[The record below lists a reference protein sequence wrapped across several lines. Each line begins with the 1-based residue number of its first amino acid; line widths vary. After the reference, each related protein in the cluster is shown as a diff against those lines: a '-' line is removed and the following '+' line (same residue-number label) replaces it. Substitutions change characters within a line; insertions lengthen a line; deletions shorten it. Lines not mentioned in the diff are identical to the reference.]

1 MWFYHRGC
9 SVKSKALEANLSDTR
24 VDVSV
29 HERYRVLLDIF
40 DGYVG
45 ILNRLEIFLKELS
58 HPYRNWTFIVS
69 EARHFSLHYMYLYQ
83 SHEKGIAALNLYSDI
98 FLSAFEQSIDKSV
111 RTASSDNLML
121 FFQHMVKES
130 GNRLVDSLPVLEDK
144 LDRIGRY
151 DDPGFFYFVHTYY
164 PPDKLT
170 RLLLDQVEMH
180 EILKTRS
187 CFLDRLNRLLLRFY
201 NTSFSYWLDQDDPVA
216 WMQENID
223 EWRLNPELE
232 QVFDQISHGRI
243 TAWRGELTDLSRR
256 RDTDSVELTRELIQ
270 FTGFR
275 EFVNRFKEVSRQI
288 VTHCSD
294 DTYGR
299 HLKLTFLFYAIHVP
313 GLFMI
318 HKECLQEINQT
329 LTRLIGDDDFKKNI
343 PIVNQTFSLFREHK
357 GRYPETLLDCIHKI
371 GEAVYKTGDVELINH
386 FIDRVVNHGFQF
398 PMIQGTGE
406 DWQIKGNTAHVKNI
420 RVFLSLISQQ
430 PKKSKRL
437 LSALIIYLSIGGV
450 FIKDT
455 DLFPRDITRFLNAD
469 IEGVYNLI
477 KQLARLLP
485 AFFNEIGAEGQL
497 RDISTDLDEACHRR
511 DRLIHFLRKQCH
523 VESSSRIV
531 EFIQQVMIYWKTKDK
546 TPLAP
551 FVPPSIYEEIPSSG
565 RFVDGP
571 GKIMQHLETKKLCH
585 PQDFLMYRQEALDQI
600 AGEVENVTDLDR
612 QRVRLM
618 LRFYRLL
625 NEKYGV
631 DHLEIK
637 SYLANFK
644 TDYMP
649 ELRRLTE
656 ALEETHLETKI
667 GLLLDYMA
675 ELKKIIVSKTTYE
688 ADEAIYH
695 KRHFA
700 VDIPSMY
707 GSYNEPKFDALGLT
721 LRVESIVNVLFE
733 DLINSI
739 DLRLITK
746 PTFVRIFSVLTLFRK
761 ALSLDGIVSN
771 KMDIQMEFLKY
782 SVNITTC
789 SFTQYL
795 DIFKGFVRAVAD
807 IINDYFHTIHSA
819 NLMQIESRIGKDQI
833 QKKYLPEFISEKGKL
848 DEKTARK
855 LDQRAADI
863 FFRDRIATSLGL
875 QQLDVFLNRILHT
888 LFRQSEKLSQDE
900 LSVLLNFDPKC
911 AVAAISDE
919 QVASQ
924 NIIFLGNKGWNLM
937 RLKQIGIQVP
947 EGFIITT
954 EVFRCLDL
962 IDTYT
967 PASVNF
973 KQQVAHMMSRL
984 EQQTG
989 QVLGDPEKPLLLSV
1003 RSGSSI
1009 SQPGMM
1015 DSFLNVGINEEIADA
1030 IAQKTGNP
1038 WFAWDSYRRFLQQ
1051 YGMTFGIHRD
1061 EFDQI
1066 IAVHKKQAGI
1076 DFKRH
1081 FTGPQMKAVAMA
1093 YKNQLLIKGINLVE
1107 SPVDQLFLAIH
1118 KVFSSWN
1125 AKRAIDYRRIMGISD
1140 DWGTAVTVQAMV
1152 FGNRSRES
1160 GSGVAFSHSPKLP
1173 GDAIRLWGDFTIGNQ
1188 GEDVVAGLV
1197 STLPISEMQR
1207 ELERRDTRISLEKA
1221 FPRVYDQLKNTI
1233 QMLIYK
1239 RRWNPQEIE
1248 FTFEGPEPEDLY
1260 ILQAR
1265 DLSLGDRKKL
1275 PAFTADDD
1283 RLKAAFLGQ
1292 GTGVSGGA
1300 MSGRIV
1306 FTLKEIDAFR
1316 RQDPDTH
1323 LILLRNDTVPDDIL
1337 EIDAADGLLTA
1348 KGGLT
1353 SHAAVVAYNLGKT
1366 CVVGC
1371 ENLVCNEADKNCHLA
1386 GRELNVGDHISIDG
1400 NKGVVFEGEINVNYS

>member
-1 MWFYHRGC
+1 
-9 SVKSKALEANLSDTR
+9 VKSKALEANLSDTR
-24 VDVSV
+24 VDVAV
-29 HERYRVLLDIF
+29 DEKYRVLLEIF

-45 ILNRLEIFLKELS
+45 ILNRMEIFLKELS
-58 HPYRNWTFIVS
+58 HPYRNWMFIIN
-69 EARHFSLHYMYLYQ
+69 EARHFSLHYFYLYL
-83 SHEKGIAALNLYSDI
+83 SHEKGGHALHLYSDV

-111 RTASSDNLML
+111 RTSASDNLML
-121 FFQHMVKES
+121 FFQHMVKDSEDRLIDFFPVMEAAL
-130 GNRLVDSLPVLEDK
+130 NRI
-144 LDRIGRY
+144 RQY
-151 DDPGFFYFVHTYY
+151 DDDGFFYFVQTYY
-164 PPDKLT
+164 PPDKLA
-170 RLLLDQVEMH
+170 RL
-180 EILKTRS
+180 I
-187 CFLDRLNRLLLRFY
+187 LDRLESREDLKKTACFFGVVNRVLIRY
-201 NTSFSYWLDQDDPVA
+201 HNTSFSYWLTQEDPLS

-232 QVFDQISHGRI
+232 QVFDQISHARV
-243 TAWRGELTDLSRR
+243 TVWRR
-256 RDTDSVELTRELIQ
+256 RLEELRESRDMDTVELTRQLVS

-275 EFVNRFKEVSRQI
+275 EFVSLFKSVSRQI
-288 VTHCSD
+288 VRHCSD
-294 DTYGR
+294 ETYGR

-318 HKECLQEINQT
+318 HKDCLHEINQT
-329 LTRLIGDDDFKKNI
+329 LTRLIGDEDFKKNI

-357 GRYPETLLDCIHKI
+357 GRYPETLLDCIYKI

-420 RVFLSLISQQ
+420 RVFMSLICQQ

-437 LSALIIYLSIGGV
+437 LSALIIYLSVGGV

-455 DLFPRDITRFLNAD
+455 DLFPRDITGFLNAD
-469 IEGVYNLI
+469 IDGVYNLV

-497 RDISTDLDEACHRR
+497 RDISTELDESCHRR

-523 VESSSRIV
+523 VESSSRIL
-531 EFIQQVMIYWKTKDK
+531 EFIQQVMIFWKTKDK
-546 TPLAP
+546 TPLEP
-551 FVPPSIYEEIPSSG
+551 FVPPSIYEEIQTSG

-571 GKIMQHLETKKLCH
+571 GKIMKYLEVKKLLH
-585 PQDFLMYRQEALDQI
+585 PKDFLVLNQDVLDRYVDKVT
-600 AGEVENVTDLDR
+600 GVTDLDR
-612 QRVRLM
+612 HRVRLI
-618 LRFYRLL
+618 LRFFRLL
-625 NEKYGV
+625 NEKYGL

-637 SYLANFK
+637 SYLTNFK
-644 TDYMP
+644 TDDLP
-649 ELRRLTE
+649 DLRRLAA
-656 ALEETHLETKI
+656 ALDQTRPETKI
-667 GLLLDYMA
+667 DQLLGYMA
-675 ELKKIIVSKTTYE
+675 ELKNIIVSDTVHE
-688 ADEAIYH
+688 PDEAIYH

-707 GSYNEPKFDALGLT
+707 GSYNEPKFDAMGLT
-721 LRVESIVNVLFE
+721 LRIESIVNVLFE
-733 DLINSI
+733 DLINNI

-771 KMDIQMEFLKY
+771 KLDIQMEFLKY
-782 SVNITTC
+782 SVNTTTC

-807 IINDYFHTIHSA
+807 IINDYFHNIHSA
-819 NLMQIESRIGKDQI
+819 NLLQIEARIGKDRI
-833 QKKYLPEFISEKGKL
+833 QKKYLPGFVPDQGEL

-888 LFRQSEKLSQDE
+888 LFRQSEKLSLDE
-900 LSVLLNFDPKC
+900 LSVLLNYDPKS
-911 AVAAISDE
+911 AVTPIEDE
-919 QVASQ
+919 QTANQ
-924 NIIFLGNKGWNLM
+924 NIIILGNKGWNLL
-937 RLKQIGIQVP
+937 RLKQVGVKVP

-973 KQQVAHMMSRL
+973 KQRVAAMMARL

-989 QVLGDPEKPLLLSV
+989 KVLGDPDKPLLLSV

-1030 IAQKTGNP
+1030 IARKTGNP

-1066 IAVHKKQAGI
+1066 IAAHKKQAGI

-1081 FTGPQMKAVAMA
+1081 FTGDQMKAVAMA
-1093 YKNQLLIKGINLVE
+1093 YKSQLLRNGIDLVE
-1107 SPVDQLFLAIH
+1107 SPMDQLFLAIH

-1152 FGNRSRES
+1152 FGNRSRQS

-1221 FPRVYDQLKNTI
+1221 FPRVYEQLRSTV

-1265 DLSLGDRKKL
+1265 DLSLGDRKKM
-1275 PAFTADDD
+1275 PVFAADDD
-1283 RLKAAFLGQ
+1283 RLRAAFLGQ

-1306 FTLKEIDAFR
+1306 FTLKEIDTFR
-1316 RQDPDTH
+1316 RQDPDVH

-1353 SHAAVVAYNLGKT
+1353 SHAAVVACNLGKT

-1371 ENLVCNEADKNCHLA
+1371 ENLVCNESEKNCRLG
-1386 GRELNVGDHISIDG
+1386 GRQLNVGDHISIDG
-1400 NKGVVFEGEINVNYS
+1400 NKGFVFEGEINVNQP

>member
-1 MWFYHRGC
+1 M
-9 SVKSKALEANLSDTR
+9 KSKALEANLSDTR
-24 VDVSV
+24 VDVAV
-29 HERYRVLLDIF
+29 DEKYRVLLEIF

-45 ILNRLEIFLKELS
+45 ILNRMEIFLKELS
-58 HPYRNWTFIVS
+58 HPYRNWTFIVN
-69 EARHFSLHYMYLYQ
+69 EARHFCLHYFYLYH
-83 SHEKGIAALNLYSDI
+83 SHEKGIPALNLYSDV
-98 FLSAFEQSIDKSV
+98 FLSAFEQSSDKSV
-111 RTASSDNLML
+111 RTSASDNLML

-130 GNRLVDSLPVLEDK
+130 QERLIDFLPVMESALN
-144 LDRIGRY
+144 RILRY
-151 DDPGFFYFVHTYY
+151 DDAGFFYFVQTYY
-164 PPDKLT
+164 PPDKLA
-170 RLLLDQVEMH
+170 RLILDPLENH
-180 EILKTRS
+180 EWLKKTPFFFGVVNRVLIRYHRTSIL
-187 CFLDRLNRLLLRFY
+187 
-201 NTSFSYWLDQDDPVA
+201 YWLNQDDPKT
-216 WMQENID
+216 WIQKNID
-223 EWRLNPELE
+223 EWRFNPELE
-232 QVFDQISHGRI
+232 QLFDEISHARVSL
-243 TAWRGELTDLSRR
+243 WRR
-256 RDTDSVELTRELIQ
+256 RLEDLCESGDTGTVELTRKLVS

-275 EFVNRFKEVSRQI
+275 EFVGLFKSVSRQI
-288 VTHCSD
+288 VRYCSD

-318 HKECLQEINQT
+318 HKDCLHEINQT
-329 LTRLIGDDDFKKNI
+329 LTRLIGDEDFKKNI

-357 GRYPETLLDCIHKI
+357 GRFPETLLDCIYKI

-420 RVFLSLISQQ
+420 RVFMTLICQH

-455 DLFPRDITRFLNAD
+455 DLFPRDITGFLNAD
-469 IEGVYNLI
+469 IDGVYNLV

-497 RDISTDLDEACHRR
+497 RDISTELDESCHRR

-531 EFIQQVMIYWKTKDK
+531 EFIQQVMIFWKTREK
-546 TPLAP
+546 TPLEP
-551 FVPPSIYEEIPSSG
+551 FVPPSIYEEIQTSG

-571 GKIMQHLETKKLCH
+571 GKIMKYLEAKKLLH
-585 PQDFLMYRQEALDQI
+585 PKEFLVYSQDVLDRYVDKVT
-600 AGEVENVTDLDR
+600 GVTDLDR
-612 QRVRLM
+612 HRVRLI
-618 LRFYRLL
+618 LRFFRLL
-625 NEKYGV
+625 NEKYGL

-637 SYLANFK
+637 SYLTNFK
-644 TDYMP
+644 TDDLP
-649 ELRRLTE
+649 DPRRLAA
-656 ALEETHLETKI
+656 ALDQSRPETKI
-667 GLLLDYMA
+667 DLLLSYMA
-675 ELKKIIVSKTTYE
+675 ELKTIIVSDTIYE
-688 ADEAIYH
+688 PDEAIYH

-721 LRVESIVNVLFE
+721 LRIESIVNVLFE

-771 KMDIQMEFLKY
+771 KLDIQMEFLKY
-782 SVNITTC
+782 SVNTTTC

-807 IINDYFHTIHSA
+807 IINDYFHNIHSA
-819 NLMQIESRIGKDQI
+819 NLLQIEARIGKDRI
-833 QKKYLPEFISEKGKL
+833 QKKFLPGSVPDEGEL

-900 LSVLLNFDPKC
+900 LSVLLNYDPKS
-911 AVAAISDE
+911 AVTPIGDE
-919 QVASQ
+919 QTASQ
-924 NIIFLGNKGWNLM
+924 NIIILGNKGWNLM
-937 RLKQIGIQVP
+937 RLKQIGVKVP

-973 KQQVAHMMSRL
+973 KQRVAAMMARL

-989 QVLGDPEKPLLLSV
+989 KVLGDPEKPLLLSV

-1066 IAVHKKQAGI
+1066 IAAHKKQAGI

-1081 FTGPQMKAVAMA
+1081 FTGDQMRAVAMA
-1093 YKNQLLIKGINLVE
+1093 YKNQLLCNGIDIVE
-1107 SPVDQLFLAIH
+1107 SPMDQLFLAIH

-1152 FGNRSRES
+1152 FGNRSRQS

-1221 FPRVYDQLKNTI
+1221 FPRVYEQLRGTV

-1248 FTFEGPEPEDLY
+1248 FTFEGPEPEDLH

-1275 PAFTADDD
+1275 PVFAADDD

-1353 SHAAVVAYNLGKT
+1353 SHAAVVACNLGKT

-1371 ENLVCNEADKNCHLA
+1371 EILVCSESEKNCRL
-1386 GRELNVGDHISIDG
+1386 GSRQLNVGDHISIDG
-1400 NKGVVFEGEINVNYS
+1400 NKGFVFEGEINVNQS

>member
-1 MWFYHRGC
+1 M
-9 SVKSKALEANLSDTR
+9 SLESHGSIQ
-24 VDVSV
+24 VS
-29 HERYRVLLDIF
+29 
-40 DGYVG
+40 
-45 ILNRLEIFLKELS
+45 RLF
-58 HPYRNWTFIVS
+58 
-69 EARHFSLHYMYLYQ
+69 EAV
-83 SHEKGIAALNLYSDI
+83 N
-98 FLSAFEQSIDKSV
+98 
-111 RTASSDNLML
+111 
-121 FFQHMVKES
+121 
-130 GNRLVDSLPVLEDK
+130 
-144 LDRIGRY
+144 
-151 DDPGFFYFVHTYY
+151 
-164 PPDKLT
+164 
-170 RLLLDQVEMH
+170 LLL
-180 EILKTRS
+180 IRYY
-187 CFLDRLNRLLLRFY
+187 R
-201 NTSFSYWLDQDDPVA
+201 TSFSYWLNQDDPVA
-216 WMQENID
+216 WMQKHID
-223 EWRLNPELE
+223 EWRLNLELE
-232 QVFDQISHGRI
+232 QVFDQISHARVKK
-243 TAWRGELTDLSRR
+243 WRRQLDVRSACLEPG
-256 RDTDSVELTRELIQ
+256 DSELTRDLLA

-275 EFVNRFKEVSRQI
+275 KFVGLYKTVSRQI
-288 VTHCSD
+288 FRHCSD

-299 HLKLTFLFYAIHVP
+299 HLKLTFLFYIIHVS

-318 HKECLQEINQT
+318 HKDSLHEINQT
-329 LTRLIGDDDFKKNI
+329 LTKLIGDDDFKKDI
-343 PIVNQTFSLFREHK
+343 PIVNQTFSLFKEHK
-357 GRYPETLLDCIHKI
+357 GRYPETLLDCIYKI
-371 GEAVYKTGDVELINH
+371 GEAVYKTGKVELINH

-406 DWQIKGNTAHVKNI
+406 DWQIRGNTAHVKNI
-420 RVFLSLISQQ
+420 RVFLSLICQH

-455 DLFPRDITRFLNAD
+455 DLFPRDITGFLNAD
-469 IEGVYNLI
+469 IEGVYNLV

-497 RDISTDLDEACHRR
+497 RDISTELDESCHRR

-531 EFIQQVMIYWKTKDK
+531 EFIQQVMIFWKTKDK
-546 TPLAP
+546 APLEP
-551 FVPPSIYEEIPSSG
+551 FVPPSIFEEIQTSG
-565 RFVDGP
+565 RYVDGP
-571 GKIMQHLETKKLCH
+571 GHIMQYLEEKKLSH
-585 PQDFLMYRQEALDQI
+585 PKDFLMYRQEALDRYVE
-600 AGEVENVTDLDR
+600 EVSGVTDLDR
-612 QRVRLM
+612 HRVRLM
-618 LRFYRLL
+618 LRFFRLL

-637 SYLANFK
+637 SYLTNFK
-644 TDYMP
+644 TDDLP
-649 ELRRLTE
+649 DPRRLAA
-656 ALEETHLETKI
+656 ALDENRLEIKI
-667 GLLLDYMA
+667 DRLLSYMA
-675 ELKKIIVSKTTYE
+675 DLKHIVVSDQVYE
-688 ADEAIYH
+688 PNEAIYH

-721 LRVESIVNVLFE
+721 LRIESIVNVLFE

-746 PTFVRIFSVLTLFRK
+746 PTFVRIFSLLTLFRK

-771 KMDIQMEFLKY
+771 KLDVQMEFLKY
-782 SVNITTC
+782 SVNTTTC

-807 IINDYFHTIHSA
+807 MINDYFHNIHSA
-819 NLMQIESRIGKDQI
+819 NLLQIEARIGKDQI
-833 QKKYLPEFISEKGKL
+833 QKKYLPGFVPDQGQL

-855 LDQRAADI
+855 LDQRVADI

-888 LFRQSEKLSQDE
+888 LFRQSERLSQDQ
-900 LSVLLNFDPKC
+900 LSVLLNYDPKN
-911 AVAAISDE
+911 AVTPISDE
-919 QVASQ
+919 PVANQ
-924 NIIFLGNKGWNLM
+924 NIIILGNKGWNLM
-937 RLKQIGIQVP
+937 RLKQIGVRVP
-947 EGFIITT
+947 QGFIITT

-973 KQQVAHMMSRL
+973 KQRVASMMSRL

-1030 IAQKTGNP
+1030 IAKKTGNP

-1081 FTGPQMKAVAMA
+1081 FTGDQMKAVAMA
-1093 YKNQLLIKGINLVE
+1093 YKNQLLRNGIELVE
-1107 SPVDQLFLAIH
+1107 SPMDQLFLAIH
-1118 KVFSSWN
+1118 KVFSSWD

-1152 FGNRSRES
+1152 FGNRSRQS

-1207 ELERRDTRISLEKA
+1207 ELERGIPGSAWKKP
-1221 FPRVYDQLKNTI
+1221 FP
-1233 QMLIYK
+1233 
-1239 RRWNPQEIE
+1239 
-1248 FTFEGPEPEDLY
+1248 
-1260 ILQAR
+1260 
-1265 DLSLGDRKKL
+1265 
-1275 PAFTADDD
+1275 
-1283 RLKAAFLGQ
+1283 
-1292 GTGVSGGA
+1292 
-1300 MSGRIV
+1300 
-1306 FTLKEIDAFR
+1306 
-1316 RQDPDTH
+1316 
-1323 LILLRNDTVPDDIL
+1323 
-1337 EIDAADGLLTA
+1337 
-1348 KGGLT
+1348 
-1353 SHAAVVAYNLGKT
+1353 
-1366 CVVGC
+1366 GC
-1371 ENLVCNEADKNCHLA
+1371 MNN
-1386 GRELNVGDHISIDG
+1386 
-1400 NKGVVFEGEINVNYS
+1400 

>member
-1 MWFYHRGC
+1 
-9 SVKSKALEANLSDTR
+9 VKSKALEANLSDTR
-24 VDVSV
+24 VDVAV
-29 HERYRVLLDIF
+29 DEKYRVLLEIF

-45 ILNRLEIFLKELS
+45 ILNRMEIFLKELS
-58 HPYRNWTFIVS
+58 HPYRNWMFIIN
-69 EARHFSLHYMYLYQ
+69 EARHFSLHYFYLYL
-83 SHEKGIAALNLYSDI
+83 SHEKGGHALHLYSDV

-111 RTASSDNLML
+111 RTSASDNLML
-121 FFQHMVKES
+121 FFQHMVKDSEDRLIDFFPVMEAAL
-130 GNRLVDSLPVLEDK
+130 NRI
-144 LDRIGRY
+144 RQY
-151 DDPGFFYFVHTYY
+151 DDDGFFYFVQTYY
-164 PPDKLT
+164 PPDKLA
-170 RLLLDQVEMH
+170 RL
-180 EILKTRS
+180 I
-187 CFLDRLNRLLLRFY
+187 LDRLESREDLKKTACFFGVVNRVLIRY
-201 NTSFSYWLDQDDPVA
+201 HNTSFSYWLTQEDPLS

-232 QVFDQISHGRI
+232 QVFDQISHARV
-243 TAWRGELTDLSRR
+243 TVWRR
-256 RDTDSVELTRELIQ
+256 RLEELRESRDMDTVELTRQLVS

-275 EFVNRFKEVSRQI
+275 EFVSLFKSVSRQI
-288 VTHCSD
+288 VRHCSD
-294 DTYGR
+294 ETYGR

-318 HKECLQEINQT
+318 HKDCLHEINQT
-329 LTRLIGDDDFKKNI
+329 LTRLIGDEDFKKNI

-357 GRYPETLLDCIHKI
+357 GRYPETLLDCIYKI

-420 RVFLSLISQQ
+420 RVFMSLICQQ

-437 LSALIIYLSIGGV
+437 LSALIIYLSVGGV

-455 DLFPRDITRFLNAD
+455 DLFPRDITGFLNAD
-469 IEGVYNLI
+469 IDGVYNLV

-497 RDISTDLDEACHRR
+497 RDISTELDESCHRR

-523 VESSSRIV
+523 VESSSRIL
-531 EFIQQVMIYWKTKDK
+531 EFIQQVMIFWKTKDK
-546 TPLAP
+546 TPLEP
-551 FVPPSIYEEIPSSG
+551 FVPPSIYEEIQTSG

-571 GKIMQHLETKKLCH
+571 GKIMKYLEVKKLLH
-585 PQDFLMYRQEALDQI
+585 PKDFLVLNQDVLDRYVDKVT
-600 AGEVENVTDLDR
+600 GVTDLDR
-612 QRVRLM
+612 HRVRLI
-618 LRFYRLL
+618 LRFFRLL
-625 NEKYGV
+625 NEKYGL

-637 SYLANFK
+637 SYLTNFK
-644 TDYMP
+644 TDDLP
-649 ELRRLTE
+649 DLRRLAA
-656 ALEETHLETKI
+656 ALDQTRPETKI
-667 GLLLDYMA
+667 DQLLGYMA
-675 ELKKIIVSKTTYE
+675 ELKNIIVSDTVHE
-688 ADEAIYH
+688 PDEAIYH

-707 GSYNEPKFDALGLT
+707 GSYNEPKFDAMGLT
-721 LRVESIVNVLFE
+721 LRIESIVNVLFE
-733 DLINSI
+733 DLINNI

-771 KMDIQMEFLKY
+771 KLDIQMEFLKY
-782 SVNITTC
+782 SVNTTTC

-807 IINDYFHTIHSA
+807 IINDYFHNIHSA
-819 NLMQIESRIGKDQI
+819 NLLQIEARIGKDRI
-833 QKKYLPEFISEKGKL
+833 QKKYLPGFVPDQGEL

-888 LFRQSEKLSQDE
+888 LFRQSEKLSLDE
-900 LSVLLNFDPKC
+900 LSVLLNYDPKS
-911 AVAAISDE
+911 AVTPIEDE
-919 QVASQ
+919 QTANQ
-924 NIIFLGNKGWNLM
+924 NIIILGNKGWNLL
-937 RLKQIGIQVP
+937 RLKQVGVKVP

-973 KQQVAHMMSRL
+973 KQRVAAMMARL

-989 QVLGDPEKPLLLSV
+989 KVLGDPDKPLLLSV

-1030 IAQKTGNP
+1030 IARKTGNP

-1066 IAVHKKQAGI
+1066 IAAHKKQAGI

-1081 FTGPQMKAVAMA
+1081 FTGDQMKAVAMA
-1093 YKNQLLIKGINLVE
+1093 YKSQLLRNGIDLVE
-1107 SPVDQLFLAIH
+1107 SPMDQLFLAIH

-1152 FGNRSRES
+1152 FGNRSRQS

-1221 FPRVYDQLKNTI
+1221 FPRVYEQLRSTV

-1248 FTFEGPEPEDLY
+1248 FTFEGPEPEDLN

-1265 DLSLGDRKKL
+1265 DLSLGDRKKM
-1275 PAFTADDD
+1275 PVFAADDD
-1283 RLKAAFLGQ
+1283 RLRAAFLGQ

-1306 FTLKEIDAFR
+1306 FTLKEIDTFR
-1316 RQDPDTH
+1316 RQDPDVH

-1353 SHAAVVAYNLGKT
+1353 SHAAVVACNLGKT

-1371 ENLVCNEADKNCHLA
+1371 ENLVCNESEKNCRLG
-1386 GRELNVGDHISIDG
+1386 GRQLNVGDHISIDG
-1400 NKGVVFEGEINVNYS
+1400 NKGFVFEGEINVNQP

>member
-1 MWFYHRGC
+1 
-9 SVKSKALEANLSDTR
+9 VKSKALEANLSDTR

-29 HERYRVLLDIF
+29 DEKYRVLLEIF

-45 ILNRLEIFLKELS
+45 ILNRMEVFLKELS

-69 EARHFSLHYMYLYQ
+69 EARHFSLHYFYLYQ
-83 SHEKGIAALNLYSDI
+83 SHEKGIHAVTLFSDV

-111 RTASSDNLML
+111 RTAASDNLML
-121 FFQHMVKES
+121 FFQHMIKES
-130 GNRLVDSLPVLEDK
+130 GDRLIDVLPVLEAG
-144 LDRIGRY
+144 LNRICRY
-151 DDPGFFYFVHTYY
+151 DDAGFFYFVQSYY

-170 RLLLDQVEMH
+170 RQLLDREKSCG
-180 EILKTRS
+180 IFKTDTG
-187 CFLDRLNRLLLRFY
+187 FFGELNRILIRY
-201 NTSFSYWLDQDDPVA
+201 YHASFSYWLHQEDPLA
-216 WMQENID
+216 WMQKHID
-223 EWRLNPELE
+223 EWRLNHELE
-232 QVFDQISHGRI
+232 QVFDQISHARI
-243 TAWRGELTDLSRR
+243 SLWRQQLGVLCESRNP
-256 RDTDSVELTRELIQ
+256 SAPELTRELIA
-270 FTGFR
+270 FPGFR
-275 EFVNRFKEVSRQI
+275 EFVNQFKAVSRQI
-288 VTHCSD
+288 VKHCSD

-318 HKECLQEINQT
+318 HKDCLHEINQI
-329 LTRLIGDDDFKKNI
+329 LTRLIGDDDFKKDI
-343 PIVNQTFSLFREHK
+343 PIVNQTFSLFKEHK
-357 GRYPETLLDCIHKI
+357 GRYPETLLDCIYKI
-371 GEAVYKTGDVELINH
+371 GEAVYKTGKVELINH

-420 RVFLSLISQQ
+420 RVFLNLICQQ

-437 LSALIIYLSIGGV
+437 LSALIIYLSVGGV

-469 IEGVYNLI
+469 IEGVYNLV

-497 RDISTDLDEACHRR
+497 RDISTELDESCHRR

-531 EFIQQVMIYWKTKDK
+531 EFIQQVMIFWKTKDK
-546 TPLAP
+546 TPLEP
-551 FVPPSIYEEIPSSG
+551 FVPPSIYEEIQTSG
-565 RFVDGP
+565 RFVNGP
-571 GKIMQHLETKKLCH
+571 GKIMKYLEIKKLLH
-585 PQDFLMYRQEALDQI
+585 PKEYLVHSQDVLDQYVDKVT
-600 AGEVENVTDLDR
+600 GVTDLDR
-612 QRVRLM
+612 QRVRLI
-618 LRFYRLL
+618 LRFFRLL
-625 NEKYGV
+625 NEKYGLE
-631 DHLEIK
+631 HLEIK
-637 SYLANFK
+637 SYLTNFK
-644 TDYMP
+644 TDDLP
-649 ELRRLTE
+649 DPRRLAA
-656 ALEETHLETKI
+656 ALDQTRPETKI
-667 GLLLDYMA
+667 DHLLSYMA
-675 ELKKIIVSKTTYE
+675 ELKEIIVSDKIHE
-688 ADEAIYH
+688 PDEAIYH

-707 GSYNEPKFDALGLT
+707 GSYNEPKFDAMGLS
-721 LRVESIVNVLFE
+721 LRIESVVNVLFE
-733 DLINSI
+733 DLISSI

-746 PTFVRIFSVLTLFRK
+746 PTFVRIFSILTLFRK
-761 ALSLDGIVSN
+761 ALSLDGIESN
-771 KMDIQMEFLKY
+771 KLDIQMEFLKY
-782 SVNITTC
+782 SVNTTTC

-807 IINDYFHTIHSA
+807 IINDYFHNIHSA
-819 NLMQIESRIGKDQI
+819 NLLQIEARIGKDQI
-833 QKKYLPEFISEKGKL
+833 QKKYLPGSVPDQGKL
-848 DEKTARK
+848 DAKTARK
-855 LDQRAADI
+855 LDQRAADV

-900 LSVLLNFDPKC
+900 LSVLLNYDPKS
-911 AVAAISDE
+911 AVTPISDE
-919 QVASQ
+919 QVANQ
-924 NIIFLGNKGWNLM
+924 NIIILGNKGWNLM
-937 RLKQIGIQVP
+937 RLKQIGVQVP

-967 PASVNF
+967 PVSVNF
-973 KQQVAHMMSRL
+973 KQRVAFMMSRL

-989 QVLGDPEKPLLLSV
+989 KVLGDPEKPLLLSV

-1015 DSFLNVGINEEIADA
+1015 DSFLNVGINEEIAEA
-1030 IAQKTGNP
+1030 IAQKSGNP
-1038 WFAWDSYRRFLQQ
+1038 WFAWDSYRRFVQQ
-1051 YGMTFGIHRD
+1051 YGMIFGIHRN

-1066 IAVHKKQAGI
+1066 IAAHKKQAGI
-1076 DFKRH
+1076 EFKRH
-1081 FTGPQMKAVAMA
+1081 FTGDQMKAVAMA
-1093 YKNQLLIKGINLVE
+1093 YKNQLLLNGISLEE
-1107 SPVDQLFLAIH
+1107 SPMDQLFLAIH
-1118 KVFSSWN
+1118 KVFSSWD
-1125 AKRAIDYRRIMGISD
+1125 AQRAIDYRRIMGISD

-1152 FGNRSRES
+1152 FGNRSRQS

-1221 FPRVYDQLKNTI
+1221 FPDVYEQLRTTV

-1248 FTFEGPEPEDLY
+1248 FTFEGQEPENLY

-1275 PAFTADDD
+1275 PVFAADDG

-1316 RQDPDTH
+1316 RQDPDGY

-1337 EIDAADGLLTA
+1337 EIDAADGILTA

-1353 SHAAVVAYNLGKT
+1353 SHAAVVACNLGKT

-1371 ENLVCNEADKNCHLA
+1371 ENLVCNEAAKRCRLG
-1386 GRELNVGDHISIDG
+1386 GRQLNVGDHISIDG
-1400 NKGVVFEGEINVNYS
+1400 NKGFVFQGAINVNQP

>member
-1 MWFYHRGC
+1 M
-9 SVKSKALEANLSDTR
+9 KSKALEANLSDTR
-24 VDVSV
+24 VDVCV
-29 HERYRVLLDIF
+29 DERYQVLLDIF

-58 HPYRNWTFIVS
+58 HPYRNWTFIVG
-69 EARHFSLHYMYLYQ
+69 EARHFSLHYFYLYQ
-83 SHEKGIAALNLYSDI
+83 SHEKGMTALNLYSDI
-98 FLSAFEQSIDKSV
+98 FLSAFEQSVDKSV
-111 RTASSDNLML
+111 RTSSSDNLML
-121 FFQHMVKES
+121 FFLHMIKES
-130 GNRLVDSLPVLEDK
+130 GDRLVDCLPVLEDK
-144 LDRIGRY
+144 LNRICGY
-151 DDPGFFYFVHTYY
+151 DDPAFFYFVHTYY

-170 RLLLDQVEMH
+170 RQLLDQVESH
-180 EILKTRS
+180 E
-187 CFLDRLNRLLLRFY
+187 FLQTESRFFDRVNQLLIRFY
-201 NTSFSYWLDQDDPVA
+201 STSFSYWLNQDDPVA
-216 WMQENID
+216 WMQKNID
-223 EWRLNPELE
+223 EWRLNFELE
-232 QVFDQISHGRI
+232 QVFDQISHARL
-243 TAWRGELTDLSRR
+243 TAWRDQLADLGRN
-256 RDTDSVELTRELIQ
+256 RDASAIERTRELIE

-275 EFVNRFKEVSRQI
+275 EFVNRFKAVSRQI

-318 HKECLQEINQT
+318 HKDCLHDINQT
-329 LTRLIGDDDFKKNI
+329 LTRLIEDDDFKKNI

-406 DWQIKGNTAHVKNI
+406 DWQIQGNAAHVKNI
-420 RVFLSLISQQ
+420 RVFLRLIRQQ

-455 DLFPRDITRFLNAD
+455 DLFPRDITRFLDAD
-469 IEGVYNLI
+469 VEGVYNLV

-531 EFIQQVMIYWKTKDK
+531 EFIQQVMIFWKTKDK
-546 TPLAP
+546 TPLEP
-551 FVPPSIYEEIPSSG
+551 FVPPSIYEEIQTSG

-571 GKIMQHLETKKLCH
+571 GTIMQFLEEKKLPH
-585 PQDFLMYRQEALDQI
+585 PKDFLMYRQEAMDGYVDE
-600 AGEVENVTDLDR
+600 APGVTDLDR
-612 QRVRLM
+612 HRVRLM
-618 LRFYRLL
+618 LRFFRLL

-644 TDYMP
+644 TDDLP
-649 ELRRLTE
+649 DSRRLVA
-656 ALEETHLETKI
+656 ALNETRLESKI
-667 GLLLDYMA
+667 DRLLAYMA
-675 ELKKIIVSKTTYE
+675 ELKEIIVSDKTYE
-688 ADEAIYH
+688 PDEAIYH

-721 LRVESIVNVLFE
+721 LRIESIVNVLFE

-746 PTFVRIFSVLTLFRK
+746 PTFVRIFSILTLFRK

-771 KMDIQMEFLKY
+771 KLDIQMEFLKY

-819 NLMQIESRIGKDQI
+819 NLVQIEARIGKDQI
-833 QKKYLPEFISEKGKL
+833 QKKYLPGFIIPKQGKL

-888 LFRQSEKLSQDE
+888 LFRQSEKLSQDQ
-900 LSVLLNFDPKC
+900 LSVLLNYDPKC
-911 AVAAISDE
+911 AVTSIGHA
-919 QVASQ
+919 QVADQ

-937 RLKQIGIQVP
+937 RLKEIGVKVP

-954 EVFRCLDL
+954 EVFRCLEL

-973 KQQVAHMMSRL
+973 KQRVASMLARL
-984 EQQTG
+984 EKQTG
-989 QVLGDPEKPLLLSV
+989 RVLGDPERPLLLSV
-1003 RSGSSI
+1003 RSGASI

-1015 DSFLNVGINEEIADA
+1015 DSFLNVGINEQIADA
-1030 IAQKTGNP
+1030 IARKTGNP
-1038 WFAWDSYRRFLQQ
+1038 WFAWDSFRRFLQQ

-1081 FTGPQMKAVAMA
+1081 FTGVQMKALAMA
-1093 YKNQLLIKGINLVE
+1093 YKNQLLLNGIELVE
-1107 SPVDQLFLAIH
+1107 SPMDQLFLAIH

-1152 FGNRSRES
+1152 FGNRSRQS

-1173 GDAIRLWGDFTIGNQ
+1173 WDAIRLWGDFTIGNQ

-1207 ELERRDTRISLEKA
+1207 ELEQRDTWISLEKA
-1221 FPRVYDQLKNTI
+1221 FPRVYEQLRNTV

-1239 RRWNPQEIE
+1239 RGWNPQEIE
-1248 FTFEGPEPEDLY
+1248 FTFEGPDPEDLH

-1275 PAFTADDD
+1275 PVFAADDD
-1283 RLKAAFLGQ
+1283 RLKAAFMGQ

-1316 RQDPDTH
+1316 RQDPDAN

-1353 SHAAVVAYNLGKT
+1353 SHAAVVACNLGKT

-1371 ENLVCNEADKNCHLA
+1371 ENLVCNEVDKNCHLSD
-1386 GRELNVGDHISIDG
+1386 RKLNVGDPISIDG

>member
-1 MWFYHRGC
+1 
-9 SVKSKALEANLSDTR
+9 VKSKALEVNLSDTR
-24 VDVSV
+24 VDVSID
-29 HERYRVLLDIF
+29 EKYQVLLEIF
-40 DGYVG
+40 DGYIG
-45 ILNRLEIFLKELS
+45 ILNRMEIFLKELS
-58 HPYRNWTFIVS
+58 HPYRNWEFIVN
-69 EARHFSLHYMYLYQ
+69 EARHFSLHYFYLYK
-83 SHEKGIAALNLYSDI
+83 SHEKGIHALDLFSDI
-98 FLSAFEQSIDKSV
+98 FLAAFEDSVEKQV
-111 RTASSDNLML
+111 RTAASDNLML
-121 FFQHMVKES
+121 LLHHVAKES
-130 GNRLVDSLPVLEDK
+130 GDRFDNFARVLETTVT
-144 LDRIGRY
+144 RICGY
-151 DDPGFFYFVHTYY
+151 GDTAFFSFVQTYY
-164 PPDKLT
+164 QPDKLARLVLDQTLSRQESKT
-170 RLLLDQVEMH
+170 RLFAAVNQLLKRYYSTTFV
-180 EILKTRS
+180 
-187 CFLDRLNRLLLRFY
+187 
-201 NTSFSYWLDQDDPVA
+201 YWLNQDDPKA
-216 WMQENID
+216 WMQKNID
-223 EWRLNPELE
+223 EWRLNLELE
-232 QVFDQISHGRI
+232 QVFYQISHARV
-243 TAWRGELTDLSRR
+243 TSWQRR
-256 RDTDSVELTRELIQ
+256 LETLCTRPDPDSPEFTKTLIQ
-270 FTGFR
+270 LTGFR
-275 EFVNRFKEVSRQI
+275 EFVNVFKTVGRQI
-288 VTHCSD
+288 TRHCND

-318 HKECLQEINQT
+318 HKDCLHDINQT
-329 LTRLIGDDDFKKNI
+329 LTRLIGDEDFKKNI

-357 GRYPETLLDCIHKI
+357 GRYPETLLDCIYKI

-420 RVFLSLISQQ
+420 RVFLSLICQQ

-469 IEGVYNLI
+469 VDGVYNLL

-497 RDISTDLDEACHRR
+497 RDISTELDESCLRR

-531 EFIQQVMIYWKTKDK
+531 DFIQQVMIFWKTKDK
-546 TPLAP
+546 TPLEP
-551 FVPPSIYEEIPSSG
+551 FVPPSIYDEISPSG

-571 GKIMQHLETKKLCH
+571 GKILTYLETKKLSL
-585 PQDFLMYRQEALDQI
+585 PEDYLMYRQEALDRYVD
-600 AGEVENVTDLDR
+600 EVKGVTELDR
-612 QRVRLM
+612 RRVRLI

-649 ELRRLTE
+649 EPRRLAA
-656 ALEETHLETKI
+656 ALDETDLETKI
-667 GLLLDYMA
+667 EFLLNYMG
-675 ELKKIIVSKTTYE
+675 ELKEIIVSDKVYE
-688 ADEAIYH
+688 AEEAIYH

-721 LRVESIVNVLFE
+721 LRIESIVNVLFE
-733 DLINSI
+733 DLINGI

-746 PTFVRIFSVLTLFRK
+746 PTFVRIFSVLALFRK

-771 KMDIQMEFLKY
+771 KLDIQMEFLKY

-795 DIFKGFVRAVAD
+795 DIFKGFVQAVAA
-807 IINDYFHTIHSA
+807 IIHDCFHNIHSA
-819 NLMQIESRIGKDQI
+819 NLVQIEARIGKEQI
-833 QKKYLPEFISEKGKL
+833 QKKYLPNSVPDQADL
-848 DEKTARK
+848 DKKIARK

-900 LSVLLNFDPKC
+900 LSVLLNYDPKC
-911 AVAAISDE
+911 AVTPIGDE
-919 QVASQ
+919 QLMNQ

-937 RLKQIGIQVP
+937 RLKQIGIKVP

-973 KQQVAHMMSRL
+973 KQRVAQMLSRL
-984 EQQTG
+984 EKQTG
-989 QVLGDPEKPLLLSV
+989 QVLGNPDKPLLLSV

-1015 DSFLNVGINEEIADA
+1015 DSFLNVGINEEITDA

-1038 WFAWDSYRRFLQQ
+1038 WFAWDSFRRFLQQ

-1066 IAVHKKQAGI
+1066 IAVHKKKADI

-1081 FTGPQMKAVAMA
+1081 FTGLQMKALAMA
-1093 YKNQLLIKGINLVE
+1093 YKNLLQIKGITLVE
-1107 SPVDQLFLAIH
+1107 SPMDQLFLAIH

-1125 AKRAIDYRRIMGISD
+1125 SKRAIDYRRIMGISD

-1152 FGNRSRES
+1152 FGNLSRVS

-1207 ELERRDTRISLEKA
+1207 ELERTDTRISLEKS
-1221 FPRVYDQLKNTI
+1221 FPRVYDQLKNTV

-1239 RRWNPQEIE
+1239 RGWNPQEIE
-1248 FTFEGPEPEDLY
+1248 FTFEGPEAEDLF

-1265 DLSLGDRKKL
+1265 DLSLGDRKK
-1275 PAFTADDD
+1275 PATFDADDTG
-1283 RLKAAFLGQ
+1283 LKAAFLGQ

-1371 ENLVCNEADKNCHLA
+1371 ENLVCSETEKTCRLA
-1386 GRELNVGDHISIDG
+1386 GRTMKVGDYISIDG
-1400 NKGVVFEGEINVNYS
+1400 NQGFVFQGEINVNLN

>member
-1 MWFYHRGC
+1 
-9 SVKSKALEANLSDTR
+9 VKSKALEANLSDTR
-24 VDVSV
+24 VDVAV
-29 HERYRVLLDIF
+29 DEKYRVLLEIF

-45 ILNRLEIFLKELS
+45 ILNRMEIFLKELS
-58 HPYRNWTFIVS
+58 HPYRNWMFIIN
-69 EARHFSLHYMYLYQ
+69 EARHFSLHYFYLYL
-83 SHEKGIAALNLYSDI
+83 SHEKGGHALHLYSDV

-111 RTASSDNLML
+111 RTSASDNLML
-121 FFQHMVKES
+121 FFQHMVKDSEDRLIDFFPVMEAAL
-130 GNRLVDSLPVLEDK
+130 NRI
-144 LDRIGRY
+144 RQY
-151 DDPGFFYFVHTYY
+151 DDDGFFYFVQTYY
-164 PPDKLT
+164 PPDKLA
-170 RLLLDQVEMH
+170 RL
-180 EILKTRS
+180 I
-187 CFLDRLNRLLLRFY
+187 LDRLESREDLKKTACFFGVVNRVLIRY
-201 NTSFSYWLDQDDPVA
+201 HNTSFSYWLTQEDPLS

-232 QVFDQISHGRI
+232 QVFDQISHARV
-243 TAWRGELTDLSRR
+243 TVWRR
-256 RDTDSVELTRELIQ
+256 RLEELRESRDMDTVELTRQLVS

-275 EFVNRFKEVSRQI
+275 EFVSLFKSVSRQI
-288 VTHCSD
+288 VRHCSD
-294 DTYGR
+294 ETYGR

-318 HKECLQEINQT
+318 HKDCLHEINQT
-329 LTRLIGDDDFKKNI
+329 LTRLIGDEDFKKNI

-357 GRYPETLLDCIHKI
+357 GRYPETLLDCIYKI

-420 RVFLSLISQQ
+420 RVFMSLICQQ

-437 LSALIIYLSIGGV
+437 LSALIIYLSVGGV

-455 DLFPRDITRFLNAD
+455 DLFPRDITGFLNAD
-469 IEGVYNLI
+469 IDGVYNLV

-497 RDISTDLDEACHRR
+497 RDISTELDESCHRR

-523 VESSSRIV
+523 VESSSRIL
-531 EFIQQVMIYWKTKDK
+531 EFIQQVMIFWKTKDK
-546 TPLAP
+546 TPLEP
-551 FVPPSIYEEIPSSG
+551 FVPPSIYEEIQTSG

-571 GKIMQHLETKKLCH
+571 GKIMKYLEVKKLLH
-585 PQDFLMYRQEALDQI
+585 PKDFLVLNQDVLDRYVDKVT
-600 AGEVENVTDLDR
+600 GVTDLDR
-612 QRVRLM
+612 HRVRLI
-618 LRFYRLL
+618 LRFFRLL
-625 NEKYGV
+625 NEKYGL

-637 SYLANFK
+637 SYLTNFK
-644 TDYMP
+644 TDDLP
-649 ELRRLTE
+649 DLRRLAA
-656 ALEETHLETKI
+656 ALDQTRPETKI
-667 GLLLDYMA
+667 DQLLGYMA
-675 ELKKIIVSKTTYE
+675 ELKNIIVSDTVHE
-688 ADEAIYH
+688 PDEAIYH

-707 GSYNEPKFDALGLT
+707 GSYNEPKFDAMGLT
-721 LRVESIVNVLFE
+721 LRIESIVNVLFE
-733 DLINSI
+733 DLINNI

-771 KMDIQMEFLKY
+771 KLDIQMEFLKY
-782 SVNITTC
+782 SVNTTTC

-807 IINDYFHTIHSA
+807 IINDYFHNIHSA
-819 NLMQIESRIGKDQI
+819 NLLQIEARIGKDRI
-833 QKKYLPEFISEKGKL
+833 QKKYLPGFVPDQGEL

-888 LFRQSEKLSQDE
+888 LFRQSEKLSQDQ
-900 LSVLLNFDPKC
+900 LSVLLNYDPKS
-911 AVAAISDE
+911 AVTPIEDE
-919 QVASQ
+919 QTANQ
-924 NIIFLGNKGWNLM
+924 NIIILGNKGWNLL
-937 RLKQIGIQVP
+937 RLKQVGVKVP

-973 KQQVAHMMSRL
+973 KQRVAAMMARL

-989 QVLGDPEKPLLLSV
+989 KVLGDPDKPLLLSV

-1030 IAQKTGNP
+1030 IARKTGNP

-1066 IAVHKKQAGI
+1066 IAAHKKQAGI

-1081 FTGPQMKAVAMA
+1081 FTGDQMKAVAMA
-1093 YKNQLLIKGINLVE
+1093 YKSQLLRNGIDLVE
-1107 SPVDQLFLAIH
+1107 SPMDQLFLAIH

-1152 FGNRSRES
+1152 FGNRSRQS

-1221 FPRVYDQLKNTI
+1221 FPRVYEQLRSTV

-1265 DLSLGDRKKL
+1265 DLSLGDRKKM
-1275 PAFTADDD
+1275 PVFAADDD
-1283 RLKAAFLGQ
+1283 RLRAAFLGQ

-1306 FTLKEIDAFR
+1306 FTLKEIDTFR
-1316 RQDPDTH
+1316 RQDPDVH

-1353 SHAAVVAYNLGKT
+1353 SHAAVVACNLGKT

-1371 ENLVCNEADKNCHLA
+1371 ENLVCNESEKNCRLG
-1386 GRELNVGDHISIDG
+1386 GRQLNVGDHISIDG
-1400 NKGVVFEGEINVNYS
+1400 NKGFVFEGEINVNQP

>member
-1 MWFYHRGC
+1 
-9 SVKSKALEANLSDTR
+9 VKSKALEVNLSDTR
-24 VDVSV
+24 VDVSIDGK
-29 HERYRVLLDIF
+29 YQVLLEIF

-45 ILNRLEIFLKELS
+45 ILNRMEIFLKELS
-58 HPYRNWTFIVS
+58 HPYRNWEFIVN
-69 EARHFSLHYMYLYQ
+69 EARHFSLHYFYLYK
-83 SHEKGIAALNLYSDI
+83 SHEHGAKALDLFSDI
-98 FLSAFEQSIDKSV
+98 FLSAFEDSLEKQARSV
-111 RTASSDNLML
+111 ASDNLML
-121 FFQHMVKES
+121 LLHHMAKES
-130 GNRLVDSLPVLEDK
+130 KDRFADFVKVMETAVNR
-144 LDRIGRY
+144 ICGY
-151 DDPGFFYFVHTYY
+151 DDKAFFPFVQTYY
-164 PPDKLT
+164 QPDKLA
-170 RLLLDQVEMH
+170 RILLDQADIH
-180 EILKTRS
+180 GFPQGGAGLPGSI
-187 CFLDRLNRLLLRFY
+187 NQLLVRFY
-201 NTSFSYWLDQDDPVA
+201 KTSFTYWLNQDDPVL

-223 EWRLNPELE
+223 EWHLNPELE
-232 QVFDQISHGRI
+232 PVFFQISHERVI
-243 TAWRGELTDLSRR
+243 SWHRR
-256 RDTDSVELTRELIQ
+256 LEILCTEQNPSSFDFTRELIQ

-275 EFVNRFKEVSRQI
+275 DFVSIFKAAGRQI
-288 VTHCSD
+288 LKHCTD
-294 DTYGR
+294 ETYGR

-313 GLFMI
+313 GLSMI
-318 HKECLQEINQT
+318 HKDCLHDINQT
-329 LTRLIGDDDFKKNI
+329 LTLLIGDEDFKKDI
-343 PIVNQTFSLFREHK
+343 PIVNQTFSLFKEQK
-357 GRYPETLLDCIHKI
+357 GRYPETVLDCIHKI
-371 GEAVYKTGDVELINH
+371 GDAVYKTGKVELINH
-386 FIDRVVNHGFQF
+386 FIDRAVNHGFQF

-420 RVFLSLISQQ
+420 RVFLNLIGQQ

-469 IEGVYNLI
+469 IKRVYNLV

-497 RDISTDLDEACHRR
+497 RDISTQLDESCHRR

-531 EFIQQVMIYWKTKDK
+531 DFIQQVIIFWKTGDK
-546 TPLAP
+546 TPLKSY
-551 FVPPSIYEEIPSSG
+551 VPPSIYDEIPCSG

-571 GKIMQHLETKKLCH
+571 GTILRYLEEKNLPH
-585 PQDFLMYRQEALDQI
+585 PEDYLMYRQDALDRLI
-600 AGEVENVTDLDR
+600 GEVDGVTELDH
-612 QRVRLM
+612 QRVRLA

-631 DHLEIK
+631 DHLELK
-637 SYLANFK
+637 SYLSNFK
-644 TDYMP
+644 ADYMP
-649 ELRRLTE
+649 EPRRLVA
-656 ALEETHLETKI
+656 ALEEPDLETKI
-667 GLLLDYMA
+667 EFLLNYME
-675 ELKKIIVSKTTYE
+675 ELKEIIVCDKTYE
-688 ADEAIYH
+688 ANEAIYH

-721 LRVESIVNVLFE
+721 LRIESIVNVLFE

-746 PTFVRIFSVLTLFRK
+746 PTFVRIFSILALFRK

-771 KMDIQMEFLKY
+771 KLDIQMEFLKY

-807 IINDYFHTIHSA
+807 VINDYFHNIHSA
-819 NLMQIESRIGKDQI
+819 NLQQIEARIGKDQI
-833 QKKYLPEFISEKGKL
+833 QEKYLPKNIPDQDHP
-848 DEKTARK
+848 DEKMAGK
-855 LDQRAADI
+855 LDQRVADI

-900 LSVLLNFDPKC
+900 LSVLLNYDPKC
-911 AVAAISDE
+911 AVTPIGDE
-919 QVASQ
+919 QLMNQ

-937 RLKQIGIQVP
+937 RLKHLGVKVP
-947 EGFIITT
+947 DGFIITT

-967 PASVNF
+967 PAAVNF
-973 KQQVAHMMSRL
+973 KQLVATMLSRL
-984 EQQTG
+984 EKQTG
-989 QVLGDPEKPLLLSV
+989 LSCGNPKKPLLLSV

-1015 DSFLNVGINEEIADA
+1015 DSFLNVGINEEIAAA
-1030 IAQKTGNP
+1030 IAQKTCNP

-1066 IAVHKKQAGI
+1066 IAVHKKEAGI
-1076 DFKRH
+1076 NFKRH
-1081 FTGPQMKAVAMA
+1081 FTGSQMKAVALA
-1093 YKNQLLIKGINLVE
+1093 YKNQLLRAGIDIVE
-1107 SPVDQLFLAIH
+1107 SPMDQLFLAIH

-1125 AKRAIDYRRIMGISD
+1125 SQRAIDYRRIMGISD
-1140 DWGTAVTVQAMV
+1140 DWGTAVTVQSMI
-1152 FGNRSRES
+1152 FGNLSRQS
-1160 GSGVAFSHSPKLP
+1160 GSGVAFSHSPKMP

-1197 STLPISEMQR
+1197 RTLPISEMQR
-1207 ELERRDTRISLEKA
+1207 ELESRDTKISLEKA
-1221 FPRVYDQLKNTI
+1221 FPRVYEQLRTVI
-1233 QMLIYK
+1233 QRLIYK
-1239 RRWNPQEIE
+1239 RGWNPQEME
-1248 FTFEGPEPEDLY
+1248 FTFEGSEPEDLF

-1265 DLSLGDRKKL
+1265 DLSLGDRKKQ
-1275 PAFTADDD
+1275 PEFTADDT
-1283 RLKAAFLGQ
+1283 RMREAFLGQ

-1316 RQDPDTH
+1316 RQDPDAC

-1337 EIDAADGLLTA
+1337 EIDAADGILTA

-1371 ENLVCNEADKNCHLA
+1371 ENLVCSETEKTCLLA
-1386 GRELNVGDHISIDG
+1386 GQKMNVGDHISIDG
-1400 NKGVVFEGEINVNYS
+1400 NKGFVFKGAITVNHK

>member
-1 MWFYHRGC
+1 
-9 SVKSKALEANLSDTR
+9 VKSKALEANLSDTR

-29 HERYRVLLDIF
+29 EEKYRVLLEIF

-45 ILNRLEIFLKELS
+45 ILNRMEIFLKELS
-58 HPYRNWTFIVS
+58 HPYRNWAFIVN
-69 EARHFSLHYMYLYQ
+69 EARHFSLHYFYLYV
-83 SHEKGIAALNLYSDI
+83 SHEKGMTALSLYSDI
-98 FLSAFEQSIDKSV
+98 FLSAFEQSVDKSV
-111 RTASSDNLML
+111 RTYASDNLML

-130 GNRLVDSLPVLEDK
+130 EDRMADFLPVMEQGLK
-144 LDRIGRY
+144 RICRY
-151 DDPGFFYFVHTYY
+151 DDAGFFYFVQTYY
-164 PPDKLT
+164 PPDKLARLILEQSET
-170 RLLLDQVEMH
+170 RECVKKASRFFDVV
-180 EILKTRS
+180 
-187 CFLDRLNRLLLRFY
+187 NRVLIRYY
-201 NTSFSYWLDQDDPVA
+201 NTSFSYWQNQDDPMS

-232 QVFDQISHGRI
+232 QVFDQISHARV
-243 TAWRGELTDLSRR
+243 TLWRR
-256 RDTDSVELTRELIQ
+256 RLEDLCKTRDTGTGEFTRELVS

-275 EFVNRFKEVSRQI
+275 EFVSLFKSVSRQI
-288 VTHCSD
+288 VRHCSD

-318 HKECLQEINQT
+318 HKDCLHEINQT
-329 LTRLIGDDDFKKNI
+329 LTRLIGDEDFKKNI

-357 GRYPETLLDCIHKI
+357 GRYPETLLDCIYKI

-420 RVFLSLISQQ
+420 RVFLNLICQQ

-437 LSALIIYLSIGGV
+437 LSALIIYLSVGGV

-455 DLFPRDITRFLNAD
+455 DLFPRDITGFLNAD
-469 IEGVYNLI
+469 IDGVYNLV

-497 RDISTDLDEACHRR
+497 RDISTELDESCHRR

-531 EFIQQVMIYWKTKDK
+531 EFIQQVMIFWKTKDK
-546 TPLAP
+546 TPLEP
-551 FVPPSIYEEIPSSG
+551 FVPPSIYEEIQTSG

-571 GKIMQHLETKKLCH
+571 GKIMKYLEVKKLFH
-585 PQDFLMYRQEALDQI
+585 PKAFLVHSQDVLDRY
-600 AGEVENVTDLDR
+600 VDKVTDVTDLDR
-612 QRVRLM
+612 HRVRLI
-618 LRFYRLL
+618 LKFFRLL
-625 NEKYGV
+625 NEKYGL

-637 SYLANFK
+637 SYLTNFK
-644 TDYMP
+644 TDDLP
-649 ELRRLTE
+649 DPRRLAA
-656 ALEETHLETKI
+656 ALDQIRPETKI
-667 GLLLDYMA
+667 DQLLSYMA
-675 ELKKIIVSKTTYE
+675 ELKHIVISDTIYE
-688 ADEAIYH
+688 PDEAIYH

-721 LRVESIVNVLFE
+721 LRIESIVNVLFE

-746 PTFVRIFSVLTLFRK
+746 PTFVRIFSILTLFRK

-771 KMDIQMEFLKY
+771 KLDIQMEFLKY
-782 SVNITTC
+782 SVNTTTC

-795 DIFKGFVRAVAD
+795 DIFKGFVRSVAD
-807 IINDYFHTIHSA
+807 IINDYFHNIHSA
-819 NLMQIESRIGKDQI
+819 NLQQIETRIGKDRI
-833 QKKYLPEFISEKGKL
+833 QKKFLPGSVTEQGEL
-848 DEKTARK
+848 DEKIARK
-855 LDQRAADI
+855 LDQRTADI

-900 LSVLLNFDPKC
+900 LSVLLNYDPKS
-911 AVAAISDE
+911 AVTPIGDE
-919 QVASQ
+919 QTVNQ
-924 NIIFLGNKGWNLM
+924 NIIILGNKGWNLM
-937 RLKQIGIQVP
+937 RLKQIGVKVP

-973 KQQVAHMMSRL
+973 KQRVAAMMTRL

-989 QVLGDPEKPLLLSV
+989 KVLGNPDKPLLLSV

-1030 IAQKTGNP
+1030 IARKTGNP

-1066 IAVHKKQAGI
+1066 IAAHKKQAGI

-1081 FTGPQMKAVAMA
+1081 FTGDQMKAVARA
-1093 YKNQLLIKGINLVE
+1093 YKNQLLRNGIELVE
-1107 SPVDQLFLAIH
+1107 SPMDQLFLAIH

-1152 FGNRSRES
+1152 FGNRSRQS

-1221 FPRVYDQLKNTI
+1221 FPRVYEQLRSTV

-1239 RRWNPQEIE
+1239 RGWNPQEIE
-1248 FTFEGPEPEDLY
+1248 FTFEGPEPEDLH

-1275 PAFTADDD
+1275 PVFAADDD

-1316 RQDPDTH
+1316 RQDPDAH

-1353 SHAAVVAYNLGKT
+1353 SHAAVVACNLGKT

-1371 ENLVCNEADKNCHLA
+1371 ENLICNESEKNCRLG
-1386 GRELNVGDHISIDG
+1386 GRQLNVGDHISIDG
-1400 NKGVVFEGEINVNYS
+1400 NKGVVFEGEINVN

>member
-1 MWFYHRGC
+1 M
-9 SVKSKALEANLSDTR
+9 KSKALEANLSDTR

-29 HERYRVLLDIF
+29 DEKYRVLLEIF

-45 ILNRLEIFLKELS
+45 ILNRMEVFLKELS
-58 HPYRNWTFIVS
+58 HPYRNWTFIVN
-69 EARHFSLHYMYLYQ
+69 EARHFSLHYFYLYL
-83 SHEKGIAALNLYSDI
+83 SHKKGIDAMNLYSDV

-111 RTASSDNLML
+111 RTAASDNLML
-121 FFQHMVKES
+121 FFQHLVKET
-130 GNRLVDSLPVLEDK
+130 GDRLIDFLPVLETG
-144 LDRIGRY
+144 LNRICRY
-151 DDPGFFYFVHTYY
+151 DDTGFFYFVQSYY

-170 RLLLDQVEMH
+170 RQLLDRTESNA
-180 EILKTRS
+180 LFKTETG
-187 CFLDRLNRLLLRFY
+187 FFGELNRLLMRY
-201 NTSFSYWLDQDDPVA
+201 YQTSFLYWLNQDDPVA
-216 WMQENID
+216 WMQTHID
-223 EWRLNPELE
+223 EWRLNFELE
-232 QVFDQISHGRI
+232 QVFDQISHERI
-243 TAWRGELTDLSRR
+243 AAWCRQLDDLCEN
-256 RDTDSVELTRELIQ
+256 RDSSAPELTRELIA
-270 FTGFR
+270 FPGFR
-275 EFVNRFKEVSRQI
+275 EFVNQFKGVSRQI
-288 VTHCSD
+288 VRHCSD

-299 HLKLTFLFYAIHVP
+299 YLKLTFLFYAIHVP

-318 HKECLQEINQT
+318 HKDCLHEINQT
-329 LTRLIGDDDFKKNI
+329 LTRLIGDEDFKKNI

-357 GRYPETLLDCIHKI
+357 GRYPETLLDCIYKI

-420 RVFLSLISQQ
+420 RVFLNLICQH

-469 IEGVYNLI
+469 IDGVYNLV

-497 RDISTDLDEACHRR
+497 RDISTDLDESCHRR

-531 EFIQQVMIYWKTKDK
+531 EFIQQVMIFWKTKDK

-551 FVPPSIYEEIPSSG
+551 FVPPSIYEEIQTSG

-571 GKIMQHLETKKLCH
+571 GKIMKYLEVKKLHH
-585 PQDFLMYRQEALDQI
+585 PNEYLVHSQDVLDQYVDKVT
-600 AGEVENVTDLDR
+600 GVTDLDR
-612 QRVRLM
+612 QRVRLI

-625 NEKYGV
+625 NEKYGL

-637 SYLANFK
+637 SYLNNFK
-644 TDYMP
+644 TDDLP
-649 ELRRLTE
+649 DPRRLAA
-656 ALEETHLETKI
+656 ALDQTRPETKI
-667 GLLLDYMA
+667 DQLLNYMD
-675 ELKKIIVSKTTYE
+675 ELKNIIVSDKIHE
-688 ADEAIYH
+688 PDEAIYH

-707 GSYNEPKFDALGLT
+707 GSYNEPKFDAMGLT
-721 LRVESIVNVLFE
+721 LRIESIVNVLFE
-733 DLINSI
+733 NLISSI

-746 PTFVRIFSVLTLFRK
+746 PTFVRIFSILTLFRK

-771 KMDIQMEFLKY
+771 KLDIQMEFLKY
-782 SVNITTC
+782 SVNTTTC

-807 IINDYFHTIHSA
+807 IINDYFHNIHSA
-819 NLMQIESRIGKDQI
+819 NLLQIEARIGKDQI
-833 QKKYLPEFISEKGKL
+833 QKKYLPGSVPDQGEL

-855 LDQRAADI
+855 VDQRAADV

-900 LSVLLNFDPKC
+900 LSVLLNYDPKN
-911 AVAAISDE
+911 AVTPIGDE
-919 QVASQ
+919 QVANQ
-924 NIIFLGNKGWNLM
+924 NIIILGNKGWNLM
-937 RLKQIGIQVP
+937 RLKQIGIRVP

-973 KQQVAHMMSRL
+973 KQRVASMMGRL

-989 QVLGDPEKPLLLSV
+989 KVLGDPEKPLLLSV

-1015 DSFLNVGINEEIADA
+1015 DSFLNVGINEEVAGA
-1030 IAQKTGNP
+1030 IARKTGNP

-1061 EFDQI
+1061 EFDLI
-1066 IAVHKKQAGI
+1066 IAAHKKRAGI

-1081 FTGPQMKAVAMA
+1081 FKGEQMKAVAMA
-1093 YKNQLLIKGINLVE
+1093 YKKHLLLKGINLVE
-1107 SPVDQLFLAIH
+1107 SPMDQLFLAIH
-1118 KVFSSWN
+1118 KVFSSWD

-1152 FGNRSRES
+1152 FGNRSRQS

-1221 FPRVYDQLKNTI
+1221 FPDVYEQLKTTV

-1248 FTFEGPEPEDLY
+1248 FTFEGPDPEDLY

-1265 DLSLGDRKKL
+1265 DLSLGDRKKM
-1275 PAFTADDD
+1275 AVFAADDD

-1300 MSGRIV
+1300 MSGIIV

-1316 RQDPDTH
+1316 RQDPDAH

-1337 EIDAADGLLTA
+1337 EIDAADGVLTA

-1371 ENLVCNEADKNCHLA
+1371 ENLVCNESDKNCRLG
-1386 GRELNVGDHISIDG
+1386 GRLLNVGDHISIDG
-1400 NKGVVFEGEINVNYS
+1400 NKGFVFEGEINVNQP

>member
-1 MWFYHRGC
+1 
-9 SVKSKALEANLSDTR
+9 VKSKALEANLSDTR
-24 VDVSV
+24 VDVAV
-29 HERYRVLLDIF
+29 DEKYRVLLEIF

-45 ILNRLEIFLKELS
+45 ILNRMEIFLKELS
-58 HPYRNWTFIVS
+58 HPYRNWMFIIN
-69 EARHFSLHYMYLYQ
+69 EARHFSLHYFYLYL
-83 SHEKGIAALNLYSDI
+83 SHEKGGHALHLYSDV

-111 RTASSDNLML
+111 RTSASDNLML
-121 FFQHMVKES
+121 FFQHMVKDSEDRLIDFFPVMEAAL
-130 GNRLVDSLPVLEDK
+130 NRI
-144 LDRIGRY
+144 RQY
-151 DDPGFFYFVHTYY
+151 DDDGFFYFVQTYY
-164 PPDKLT
+164 PPDKLA
-170 RLLLDQVEMH
+170 RL
-180 EILKTRS
+180 I
-187 CFLDRLNRLLLRFY
+187 LDRLESREDLKKTACFFGVVNRVLIRY
-201 NTSFSYWLDQDDPVA
+201 HNTSFSYWLTQEDPLS

-232 QVFDQISHGRI
+232 QVFDQISHARV
-243 TAWRGELTDLSRR
+243 TVWRR
-256 RDTDSVELTRELIQ
+256 RLEELRESRDMDTVELTRQLVS

-275 EFVNRFKEVSRQI
+275 EFVSLFKSVSRQI
-288 VTHCSD
+288 VRHCSD
-294 DTYGR
+294 ETYGR

-318 HKECLQEINQT
+318 HKDCLHEINQT
-329 LTRLIGDDDFKKNI
+329 LTRLIGDEDFKKNI

-357 GRYPETLLDCIHKI
+357 GRYPETLLDCIYKI

-420 RVFLSLISQQ
+420 RVFMSLICQQ

-437 LSALIIYLSIGGV
+437 LSALIIYLSVGGV

-455 DLFPRDITRFLNAD
+455 DLFPRDITGFLNAD
-469 IEGVYNLI
+469 IDGVYNLV

-497 RDISTDLDEACHRR
+497 RDISTELDESCHRR

-523 VESSSRIV
+523 VESSSRIL
-531 EFIQQVMIYWKTKDK
+531 EFIQQVMIFWKTKDK
-546 TPLAP
+546 TPLEP
-551 FVPPSIYEEIPSSG
+551 FVPPSIYEEIQTSG

-571 GKIMQHLETKKLCH
+571 GKIMKYLEVKKLLH
-585 PQDFLMYRQEALDQI
+585 PKDFLVLNQDVLDRYVDKVT
-600 AGEVENVTDLDR
+600 GVTDLDR
-612 QRVRLM
+612 HRVRLI
-618 LRFYRLL
+618 LRFFRLL
-625 NEKYGV
+625 NEKYGL

-637 SYLANFK
+637 SYLTNFK
-644 TDYMP
+644 TDDLP
-649 ELRRLTE
+649 DLRRLAA
-656 ALEETHLETKI
+656 ALDQTRPETKI
-667 GLLLDYMA
+667 DQLLGYMA
-675 ELKKIIVSKTTYE
+675 ELKNIIVSDTVHE
-688 ADEAIYH
+688 PDEAIYH

-707 GSYNEPKFDALGLT
+707 GSYNEPKFDAMGLT
-721 LRVESIVNVLFE
+721 LRIESIVNVLFE
-733 DLINSI
+733 DLINNI

-771 KMDIQMEFLKY
+771 KLDIQMEFLKY
-782 SVNITTC
+782 SVNTTTC

-807 IINDYFHTIHSA
+807 IINDYFHNIHSA
-819 NLMQIESRIGKDQI
+819 NLLQIEARIGKDRI
-833 QKKYLPEFISEKGKL
+833 QKKYLPGFVPDQGEL

-888 LFRQSEKLSQDE
+888 LFRQSEKLSLDE
-900 LSVLLNFDPKC
+900 LSVLLNYDPKS
-911 AVAAISDE
+911 AVTPIEDE
-919 QVASQ
+919 QTANQ
-924 NIIFLGNKGWNLM
+924 NIIILGNKGWNLL
-937 RLKQIGIQVP
+937 RLKQVGVKVP

-973 KQQVAHMMSRL
+973 KQRVAAMMARL

-989 QVLGDPEKPLLLSV
+989 KVLGDPDKPLLLSV

-1030 IAQKTGNP
+1030 IARKTGNP

-1066 IAVHKKQAGI
+1066 IAAHKKQAGI

-1081 FTGPQMKAVAMA
+1081 FTGDQMKAVAMA
-1093 YKNQLLIKGINLVE
+1093 YKSQLLRNGIDLVE
-1107 SPVDQLFLAIH
+1107 SPMDQLFLAIH

-1152 FGNRSRES
+1152 FGNRSRQS

-1221 FPRVYDQLKNTI
+1221 FPRVYEQLRSTV

-1248 FTFEGPEPEDLY
+1248 FTFEGPDPEDLY

-1265 DLSLGDRKKL
+1265 DLSLGDRKKI
-1275 PAFTADDD
+1275 PVFAADDD
-1283 RLKAAFLGQ
+1283 RLKAAFLAQ

-1316 RQDPDTH
+1316 RQDPDAH

-1353 SHAAVVAYNLGKT
+1353 SHAAVVACNLGKT

-1371 ENLVCNEADKNCHLA
+1371 ENLVCNESEKSCRLG
-1386 GRELNVGDHISIDG
+1386 GRQLNVGDHISIDG
-1400 NKGVVFEGEINVNYS
+1400 NKGVVFEGEINVNQP

>member
-1 MWFYHRGC
+1 M
-9 SVKSKALEANLSDTR
+9 KSKALEANLSDTR

-29 HERYRVLLDIF
+29 EEKYRVLLEIF

-45 ILNRLEIFLKELS
+45 ILNRMEIFLKELS
-58 HPYRNWTFIVS
+58 HPYRNWSFIVN
-69 EARHFSLHYMYLYQ
+69 EARHFSLHYFYLYV
-83 SHEKGIAALNLYSDI
+83 SHEKGMTALALYSDI
-98 FLSAFEQSIDKSV
+98 FLSAFEQSVDKSV
-111 RTASSDNLML
+111 RTYASDNLML
-121 FFQHMVKES
+121 FFQHVIKES
-130 GNRLVDSLPVLEDK
+130 EDRLTDFLPVLEQGLK
-144 LDRIGRY
+144 RIYRY
-151 DDPGFFYFVHTYY
+151 DDAGFFYFVQTYY
-164 PPDKLT
+164 PPDKLS
-170 RLLLDQVEMH
+170 RLVLDQTEV
-180 EILKTRS
+180 RG
-187 CFLDRLNRLLLRFY
+187 CFKQAPRFFEVLNQVLIRY
-201 NTSFSYWLDQDDPVA
+201 YSTSFSYWLNQDDPMS

-232 QVFDQISHGRI
+232 NVFDQISHTRV
-243 TAWRGELTDLSRR
+243 TVWCRRLEDLRES
-256 RDTDSVELTRELIQ
+256 RDTGTVELTRALVT

-275 EFVNRFKEVSRQI
+275 EFVGLFRSVSRQI
-288 VTHCSD
+288 VRHCSD

-299 HLKLTFLFYAIHVP
+299 HLRLTFLFYAIHVP

-318 HKECLQEINQT
+318 HKDCLHEINQT
-329 LTRLIGDDDFKKNI
+329 LTRLIGDEDFKKNI

-357 GRYPETLLDCIHKI
+357 GRYPETLLDCIYKI

-420 RVFLSLISQQ
+420 RVFLNLICQQ

-437 LSALIIYLSIGGV
+437 LSALIIYLSVGGV

-455 DLFPRDITRFLNAD
+455 DLFPRDITGFLNAD
-469 IEGVYNLI
+469 VDGVYNLV

-497 RDISTDLDEACHRR
+497 RDISTELDESCHRR

-531 EFIQQVMIYWKTKDK
+531 EFIQQVMIFWKTKDK
-546 TPLAP
+546 TPLEP
-551 FVPPSIYEEIPSSG
+551 FVPPSIYEEIQTSG

-571 GKIMQHLETKKLCH
+571 GKIMKYLEVKKLNH
-585 PQDFLMYRQEALDQI
+585 PEDFLGLGQDVLDRYVDKVT
-600 AGEVENVTDLDR
+600 GVTDLDR
-612 QRVRLM
+612 HRVRLI
-618 LRFYRLL
+618 LRFFRLL
-625 NEKYGV
+625 NEKYGL

-649 ELRRLTE
+649 DPRRLAA
-656 ALEETHLETKI
+656 ALNESRVETRI
-667 GLLLDYMA
+667 DALLGYMTD
-675 ELKKIIVSKTTYE
+675 LKEIIVSDKIHE
-688 ADEAIYH
+688 PEEAIYH

-721 LRVESIVNVLFE
+721 LRIESIVNVLFE

-746 PTFVRIFSVLTLFRK
+746 PTFVRIFSILTLFRK

-771 KMDIQMEFLKY
+771 KLDIQMEFLKY
-782 SVNITTC
+782 SVNTTTC

-807 IINDYFHTIHSA
+807 IINDYFHNIHSA
-819 NLMQIESRIGKDQI
+819 NLQQIETRIGKDRI
-833 QKKYLPEFISEKGKL
+833 QKKFLPGSVADQREL
-848 DEKTARK
+848 DEKSARK

-888 LFRQSEKLSQDE
+888 LFRQSEKLSQDQ
-900 LSVLLNFDPKC
+900 LSVLLNYDPKS
-911 AVAAISDE
+911 AVTPIGDE
-919 QVASQ
+919 QTANQ
-924 NIIFLGNKGWNLM
+924 NIIILGNKGWNLM
-937 RLKQIGIQVP
+937 RLKQIGVKVP

-973 KQQVAHMMSRL
+973 KQRVAAMMSRL

-989 QVLGDPEKPLLLSV
+989 KVLGDPDKPLLLSV

-1030 IAQKTGNP
+1030 IAKKTGNP

-1066 IAVHKKQAGI
+1066 IAAHKKQAGI

-1081 FTGPQMKAVAMA
+1081 FTGDQMKAVAMA
-1093 YKNQLLIKGINLVE
+1093 YKNQLLRNGIELVE
-1107 SPVDQLFLAIH
+1107 SPMDQLFLAIH
-1118 KVFSSWN
+1118 KVFSSWD

-1152 FGNRSRES
+1152 FGNRSRQS

-1207 ELERRDTRISLEKA
+1207 ELERRDTRISLEKV
-1221 FPRVYDQLKNTI
+1221 FPRVYEQLRSTV

-1239 RRWNPQEIE
+1239 RGWNPQEIE
-1248 FTFEGPEPEDLY
+1248 FTFEGPEPEDLH

-1275 PAFTADDD
+1275 PVFAADDD

-1353 SHAAVVAYNLGKT
+1353 SHAAVVACNLGKT

-1371 ENLVCNEADKNCHLA
+1371 ENLVCNESEKNCRLG
-1386 GRELNVGDHISIDG
+1386 GRQLNVGDHISIDG
-1400 NKGVVFEGEINVNYS
+1400 NKGFVFEGEINVNHT

>member
-1 MWFYHRGC
+1 
-9 SVKSKALEANLSDTR
+9 VKSKALEVNLSDTR
-24 VDVSV
+24 VDVSID
-29 HERYRVLLDIF
+29 EKYQVLLEIF

-45 ILNRLEIFLKELS
+45 ILNRMEIFLKELS
-58 HPYRNWTFIVS
+58 HPYRNWEFIVN
-69 EARHFSLHYMYLYQ
+69 EARHFSLHYFYLYK
-83 SHEKGIAALNLYSDI
+83 SHEKGIKVLPLFSDI
-98 FLSAFEQSIDKSV
+98 FLSAFEQSAEKQVCS
-111 RTASSDNLML
+111 AAADNMML
-121 FFQHMVKES
+121 FFHHMAKES
-130 GNRLVDSLPVLEDK
+130 GERLTAFSPVLEAG
-144 LDRIGRY
+144 LDRICGY
-151 DDPGFFYFVHTYY
+151 EDKAFFPFVQTYY
-164 PPDKLT
+164 QPDKLA
-170 RLLLDQVEMH
+170 RLLLDQADTPECHKKFTALSGAV
-180 EILKTRS
+180 
-187 CFLDRLNRLLLRFY
+187 NRLLIRFY
-201 NTSFSYWLDQDDPVA
+201 STSFSYWLDQDDPVT

-223 EWRLNPELE
+223 EWRLSPDLE
-232 QVFDQISHGRI
+232 QVFYQISHARVI
-243 TAWRGELTDLSRR
+243 SWRRQLDALCRSRDLFSF
-256 RDTDSVELTRELIQ
+256 DFTRALIQ

-275 EFVNRFKEVSRQI
+275 EFVNIFKAVSRQI
-288 VTHCSD
+288 VRHCSD
-294 DTYGR
+294 ETYGR

-313 GLFMI
+313 GLSMI
-318 HKECLQEINQT
+318 HKECLHDINQT
-329 LTRLIGDDDFKKNI
+329 LTRLVGDEDFKKNI
-343 PIVNQTFSLFREHK
+343 PIVNQAFSLFREHK
-357 GRYPETLLDCIHKI
+357 GRYPETLLDCIYKI
-371 GEAVYKTGDVELINH
+371 GEAVYRTGKVELINH

-420 RVFLSLISQQ
+420 RVFLNLICQQ

-437 LSALIIYLSIGGV
+437 LSALIIYLSVGGV

-469 IEGVYNLI
+469 IEGVYNLF
-477 KQLARLLP
+477 KQLARMLP

-497 RDISTDLDEACHRR
+497 RDISTELDESCHRR

-531 EFIQQVMIYWKTKDK
+531 EFIQQVMIFWKTRDK
-546 TPLAP
+546 TLLKP
-551 FVPPSIYEEIPSSG
+551 FVPPSIYEEIQTSG

-571 GKIMQHLETKKLCH
+571 GKIMQHLEKRKLHH
-585 PQDFLMYRQEALDQI
+585 PEDFLMYRQDALDHYV
-600 AGEVENVTDLDR
+600 AEVRGVTELDR
-612 QRVRLM
+612 HRVRLT

-644 TDYMP
+644 TEYMP
-649 ELRRLTE
+649 EPRRLAV
-656 ALEETHLETKI
+656 ALEETDLEKKI
-667 GLLLDYMA
+667 GLLLDYMS
-675 ELKKIIVSKTTYE
+675 ELKEIIVSDKAYE
-688 ADEAIYH
+688 ANEAIYH

-746 PTFVRIFSVLTLFRK
+746 PTFVRIFSLLTLFRK

-771 KMDIQMEFLKY
+771 KLDIQMEFLKY

-807 IINDYFHTIHSA
+807 IVNDYFHNIHSA
-819 NLMQIESRIGKDQI
+819 NLLQIESRIGKDQI
-833 QKKYLPEFISEKGKL
+833 QKKYLPRYIPAQGDL
-848 DEKTARK
+848 DEKAARK
-855 LDQRAADI
+855 LDQRTADI

-900 LSVLLNFDPKC
+900 LSVLLNYDPKC
-911 AVAAISDE
+911 AVVPIGDE
-919 QVASQ
+919 QVMNQ

-937 RLKQIGIQVP
+937 RLKHIGVKVP

-973 KQQVAHMMSRL
+973 KQLVANMLSRM
-984 EQQTG
+984 ERQTG
-989 QVLGDPEKPLLLSV
+989 LILGNTENPLLLSV

-1015 DSFLNVGINEEIADA
+1015 DSFLNVGINEKIAEA
-1030 IAQKTGNP
+1030 IAQKTQNP

-1061 EFDQI
+1061 EFDRI
-1066 IAVHKKQAGI
+1066 IAAHKKKAGI

-1081 FTGPQMKAVAMA
+1081 FTGPQMKAVALA
-1093 YKNQLLIKGINLVE
+1093 YKNQLQLNGITLVE
-1107 SPVDQLFLAIH
+1107 SPMDQLFLAIH

-1125 AKRAIDYRRIMGISD
+1125 SKRAIDYRRIMGISD

-1152 FGNRSRES
+1152 FGNRSRLS

-1207 ELERRDTRISLEKA
+1207 ELERQDTRISLEKA
-1221 FPRVYDQLKNTI
+1221 FPRVYEQLKGTI

-1248 FTFEGPEPEDLY
+1248 FTFEGPEPEDLH

-1275 PAFTADDD
+1275 PTFAADDD

-1316 RQDPDTH
+1316 RQDPDAC

-1371 ENLVCNEADKNCHLA
+1371 ENLVCSETEKICHLS
-1386 GRELNVGDHISIDG
+1386 GRKMRVGDYISIDG
-1400 NKGVVFEGEINVNYS
+1400 NKGFVFQGEINVNHI

>member
-1 MWFYHRGC
+1 M
-9 SVKSKALEANLSDTR
+9 KSKALEVNLSDTR
-24 VDVSV
+24 VDISIDVK
-29 HERYRVLLDIF
+29 YQQLLEIF

-45 ILNRLEIFLKELS
+45 ILNRMEIFLKELS
-58 HPYRNWTFIVS
+58 HPYKNWKFIVN
-69 EARHFSLHYMYLYQ
+69 EARHFSLHYFYLYK
-83 SHEKGIAALNLYSDI
+83 SHEKGAAALAIFSDI
-98 FLSAFEQSIDKSV
+98 FLTAFEDSPERSVQS
-111 RTASSDNLML
+111 AASDNLML
-121 FFQHMVKES
+121 LLHHMAKES
-130 GNRLVDSLPVLEDK
+130 EDRLPFFSGLMEKAVNRILRYEDTA
-144 LDRIGRY
+144 
-151 DDPGFFYFVHTYY
+151 FFFFVTSYY
-164 PPDKLT
+164 QPDKLA
-170 RLLLDQVEMH
+170 RLLLDQSTAHGIKAEDSPWKAS
-180 EILKTRS
+180 I
-187 CFLDRLNRLLLRFY
+187 NRLLFRFY
-201 NTSFSYWLDQDDPVA
+201 KTAFAYWLEQDDPVA

-223 EWRLNPELE
+223 EWRINPALE
-232 QVFDQISHGRI
+232 QVFYQISHARI
-243 TAWRGELTDLSRR
+243 TTWMQQLEHLRRNRDDRSFALTEELVGL
-256 RDTDSVELTRELIQ
+256 
-270 FTGFR
+270 TGFR
-275 EFVNRFKEVSRQI
+275 AFVNVFKTVGRQI
-288 VTHCSD
+288 LQNCTD
-294 DTYGR
+294 ETYGR

-313 GLFMI
+313 GLSMI
-318 HKECLQEINQT
+318 HKDCLHDINQT
-329 LTRLIGDDDFKKNI
+329 LTLLIGDEDFKKDI
-343 PIVNQTFSLFREHK
+343 PIVNQTFSLLKEHK
-357 GRYPETLLDCIHKI
+357 GRYPETVLDCIHKI
-371 GEAVYKTGDVELINH
+371 GEAVYKTGKVELINH
-386 FIDRVVNHGFQF
+386 FIDRAVNHGFQF

-437 LSALIIYLSIGGV
+437 LSALIISLSIGGV
-450 FIKDT
+450 FIRDT

-469 IEGVYNLI
+469 IKKVYNLV

-485 AFFNEIGAEGQL
+485 AFFNEIGAEGSL
-497 RDISTDLDEACHRR
+497 RDISTQLDESCHRR
-511 DRLIHFLRKQCH
+511 DRLVHFLRKQCH

-531 EFIQQVMIYWKTKDK
+531 DFIQQVMIFWKTGDK
-546 TPLAP
+546 KPLQP
-551 FVPPSIYEEIPSSG
+551 FVPPSIYGEIQTSG

-571 GKIMQHLETKKLCH
+571 GRILHHLEDKKLPH
-585 PQDFLMYRQEALDQI
+585 PRDFLMYRQEALDKLI
-600 AGEVENVTDLDR
+600 EEVDNVTELDR
-612 QRVRLM
+612 HRVRLA

-631 DHLEIK
+631 DHLELK
-637 SYLANFK
+637 SYLSNFK
-644 TDYMP
+644 ADYMP
-649 ELRRLTE
+649 EPRRLTA
-656 ALEETHLETKI
+656 ALEESDLEAKI
-667 GLLLDYMA
+667 EFLLNYMG
-675 ELKKIIVSKTTYE
+675 ELKDIILSEKIYE
-688 ADEAIYH
+688 VNEAIYH

-721 LRVESIVNVLFE
+721 LRIESIVNVLFE

-746 PTFVRIFSVLTLFRK
+746 PTFVRIYAILTLFRK

-771 KMDIQMEFLKY
+771 KLDIQMEFLKY

-807 IINDYFHTIHSA
+807 IINDYFHNIHSA
-819 NLMQIESRIGKDQI
+819 NLRQIEARIGKDQI
-833 QKKYLPEFISEKGKL
+833 QEKYLPGSIPDQDHL
-848 DEKTARK
+848 DEKMAKK

-900 LSVLLNFDPKC
+900 LSVLLNYDPKC
-911 AVAAISDE
+911 AVTPIGDE
-919 QVASQ
+919 QLMNQ

-937 RLKQIGIQVP
+937 RLKHLGVNVP
-947 EGFIITT
+947 DGFIITT

-962 IDTYT
+962 IDSYS
-967 PASVNF
+967 PAAVNF
-973 KQQVAHMMSRL
+973 KQLVATMLSRL
-984 EQQTG
+984 EKNTG
-989 QVLGDPEKPLLLSV
+989 LSCGDPGKPLLLSV

-1015 DSFLNVGINEEIADA
+1015 DSFLNVGINEEIAAA
-1030 IAQKTGNP
+1030 IAKKTGNP

-1061 EFDQI
+1061 QFDQI
-1066 IAVHKKQAGI
+1066 IAAHKKLAGI

-1081 FTGPQMKAVAMA
+1081 FTGPQMKAVALA
-1093 YKNQLLIKGINLVE
+1093 YKNQLLLAGIDIVE
-1107 SPVDQLFLAIH
+1107 SPMDQLFLAIH

-1125 AKRAIDYRRIMGISD
+1125 SNRAIDYRRIMGISD
-1140 DWGTAVTVQAMV
+1140 DWGTAVTVQSMV
-1152 FGNRSRES
+1152 FGNLSRQS

-1197 STLPISEMQR
+1197 RTLPISEMQR
-1207 ELERRDTRISLEKA
+1207 ELEKRDTKISLEKA
-1221 FPRVYDQLKNTI
+1221 FPRIYGQLKTI
-1233 QMLIYK
+1233 VQNLIYK
-1239 RRWNPQEIE
+1239 RGWNPQEME
-1248 FTFEGPEPEDLY
+1248 FTFEGPEPEDLF

-1265 DLSLGDRKKL
+1265 DLSLGDHKKQ
-1275 PAFTADDD
+1275 PEFIADETSL
-1283 RLKAAFLGQ
+1283 REAFLGQ

-1316 RQDPDTH
+1316 RQDPDAH

-1337 EIDAADGLLTA
+1337 EIDAADGILTA

-1371 ENLVCNEADKNCHLA
+1371 DNLECSETEKICHL
-1386 GRELNVGDHISIDG
+1386 GSRKLQVGDYISIDG
-1400 NKGVVFEGEINVNYS
+1400 NKGFVFTGEINVNHN